1 MITSST
7 VSEGPPRPP
16 GSGRPPS
23 VTATPY
29 KGMGVVKG
37 MPSKPPPIPAAAIR
51 PRAVAPRIDTEP
63 EPSRTPRSPLVGRSD
78 ELHAL
83 REIVAR
89 AIDFQA
95 PQLVSVV
102 GNQGTG
108 KTRLVSE
115 LIANLREQGAQCRV
129 FHGAAE
135 RDTTGKL
142 VRFAAIASLLRAR
155 FELTPNPDEASKL
168 RFSHEIRTVFSSDQV
183 SEMLHFLG
191 GFVGLDFAPTPF

>member
-1 MITSST
+1 MITSRA

-29 KGMGVVKG
+29 KGMGVVKSV
-37 MPSKPPPIPAAAIR
+37 PAKPPPIPAAASR
-51 PRAVAPRIDTEP
+51 PRSLVRIDTEP
-63 EPSRTPRSPLVGRSD
+63 EPSRAPRSPLVGRSD

-95 PQLVSVV
+95 PQLVSII

-108 KTRLVSE
+108 KTRLIKEMISG
-115 LIANLREQGAQCRV
+115 LREQHSAVRV

-168 RFSHEIRTVFSSDQV
+168 RFTHEIRTVF
-183 SEMLHFLG
+183 
-191 GFVGLDFAPTPF
+191 A